1 MVSLRFKITEL
12 RRFPSSATYVLLPQ
26 TQLDIDYYAAEPALD
41 LTLLETSSDNK
52 SSAPRLE
59 LLSEEAE
66 ELARA
71 EARLAVLREEAAQVI
86 RGDEEGPYE
95 WTDEGLA
102 DMRERVHAAWRSAS
116 RRLARGHEQ
125 GD

>member
-1 MVSLRFKITEL
+1 MLSLQFKISEL
-12 RRFPSSATYVLLPQ
+12 TRFTSSATYVLLPQ
-26 TQLDIDYYAAEPALD
+26 TQLDIDYYAAEPAIA
-41 LTLLETSSDNK
+41 LTMLEISSDNK
-52 SSAPRLE
+52 VSAPRLE
-59 LLSEEAE
+59 ILSDEAD
-66 ELARA
+66 ELTRA

-86 RGDEEGPYE
+86 HGDEEGPYE